1 MSDSSSDSDS
11 KLGSFID
18 RVREAAE
25 NAYNKRMREGT
36 VSFPC
41 DENGYVLPLFSIDG
55 VNKSPESL
63 MRRRKRL
70 LNNLHQAEDAV
81 YNRETQFLTSL
92 AGIRNGITCFE
103 PSPEQS
109 TSRGRTQQL
118 RGQKEFHV
126 DDAKRL
132 FSWSSFRY
140 QKVGPFAARIKFQH
154 VENAMIAAGLDKG
167 SYTQLHQW
175 LMRRRLLKRRPVNVG
190 ISARKDIIYVRGE

>member
-140 QKVGPFAARIKFQH
+140 QKH
-154 VENAMIAAGLDKG
+154 VENAMIAAGLDKDTAAPVADEKKTPKTKASERG
-167 SYTQLHQW
+167 NIRQKGYYLRA
-175 LMRRRLLKRRPVNVG
+175 RRVKK
-190 ISARKDIIYVRGE
+190 SK